1 MIFVILHPYLTIKN
15 LNIFTTSL
23 EKNKIKIKKGKYK
36 MGRKWR
42 FHRIPVFSLKKILSI
57 KLFLS
62 ILRICSPRTG
72 KINK

>member
-36 MGRKWR
+36 MGEEMEISSNSR
-42 FHRIPVFSLKKILSI
+42 VFFEKNTKY
-57 KLFLS
+57 
-62 ILRICSPRTG
+62 
-72 KINK
+72 